1 MLRDFL
7 AFVFAWYNLPFTV
20 LFGMGILLAALQ
32 LIGLSGGDDSGDADH
47 GADVDH
53 GFDHDADIDHGFDH
67 GADVDHGFDHDA
79 DIDHGF
85 EHDAD
90 IDHGFEH
97 DADIDHGLEHDAGF
111 EHATDLE
118 QGVHLDH
125 AADQQADGASSGFS
139 LLAFLGAGKAPLM
152 VVLLL
157 LFESVALLGWLL
169 NGLVHR
175 LTGVYPSPALF
186 AVLPTALVMGMLV
199 TARTARWLGRAL
211 PPISTTASR
220 ARTLVGVRGTVISP
234 FVDEQYGMVHLRD
247 VGGTLITVFA
257 VVQNEAAIKRGSE
270 VVLLTYDPVQ
280 RRYVVTLAQPSLSSA
295 GR

>member
-32 LIGLSGGDDSGDADH
+32 LIGLSGGDDSGEADH

-53 GFDHDADIDHGFDH
+53 GFDHGADVDHGFDH

-79 DIDHGF
+79 DADHGF
-85 EHDAD
+85 DHDAD
-90 IDHGFEH
+90 
-97 DADIDHGLEHDAGF
+97 AD
-111 EHATDLE
+111 HATDLE
-118 QGVHLDH
+118 QDVHLDH

-186 AVLPTALVMGMLV
+186 AVLPAALVMGMLV
-199 TARTARWLGRAL
+199 TARTAGWAARCRLSAQPPAGRAR
-211 PPISTTASR
+211 SSGCVER
-220 ARTLVGVRGTVISP
+220 
-234 FVDEQYGMVHLRD
+234 
-247 VGGTLITVFA
+247 
-257 VVQNEAAIKRGSE
+257 
-270 VVLLTYDPVQ
+270 
-280 RRYVVTLAQPSLSSA
+280 SSA
-295 GR
+295 RS